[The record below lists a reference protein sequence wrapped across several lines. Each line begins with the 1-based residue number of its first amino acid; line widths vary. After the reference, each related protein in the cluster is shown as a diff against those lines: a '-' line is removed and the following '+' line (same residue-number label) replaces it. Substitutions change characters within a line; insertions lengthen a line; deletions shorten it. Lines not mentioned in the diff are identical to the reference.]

1 MLLDFNNLSSYQK
14 LEIDKISHE
23 IEKDFHNFIEVLFEN
38 NKDNIDLLFSNIISR
53 NNDENSIFYNL
64 CLFQLSLKLNQEGKL
79 NKIITSK
86 IEQTEILKQKIKNI
100 DIITQKKN
108 GVNFLSNIYKIIK
121 NIHYVLKL
129 KSCQNFKRKEKVKK
143 LKKITLL
150 EIFFIPKMFSNNIY
164 HDRYY
169 GNLLEEIDDNKKKN
183 LIFFPIFFHK
193 AIKKK
198 FIKLA
203 EKKINLILQSDYLK
217 FEDYVNSITFF
228 LRIKKLN
235 LKNLVFKGFNID
247 NLVKCTINAE
257 KLNQS
262 TLIALLNYHCFK
274 RMKEQKLNL
283 KLIIDWYEN
292 QIVDKGFNYGKNI
305 FFPKIKSKGFL
316 GLNSILEIN
325 KNFIPSRFEIKRNLA
340 PDEIC
345 LISPKYFE
353 VLKKERSDIN
363 FTLAPA
369 LRSVNLLKEKFD
381 LLPKKS
387 NIEQFKILI
396 NFTGSYFDNLEMI
409 ELINKCK
416 ILQSKKI
423 DLFIRPHQAS
433 DKKIFNKYLSKKINY
448 QYSQIF
454 FYDEMKNTDLL
465 ISRSSTACFESLIF
479 GVPVLITRRKNSFL
493 PTKIHKTFPDKLWFF
508 SNDSYE
514 LEKNISR
521 IMVDKTKYIVK
532 SVDERK
538 KLLSEYFYPTI
549 KENISFFLK

>member
-1 MLLDFNNLSSYQK
+1 
-14 LEIDKISHE
+14 
-23 IEKDFHNFIEVLFEN
+23 
-38 NKDNIDLLFSNIISR
+38 
-53 NNDENSIFYNL
+53 
-64 CLFQLSLKLNQEGKL
+64 
-79 NKIITSK
+79 
-86 IEQTEILKQKIKNI
+86 
-100 DIITQKKN
+100 
-108 GVNFLSNIYKIIK
+108 
-121 NIHYVLKL
+121 
-129 KSCQNFKRKEKVKK
+129 
-143 LKKITLL
+143 
-150 EIFFIPKMFSNNIY
+150 
-164 HDRYY
+164 
-169 GNLLEEIDDNKKKN
+169 
-183 LIFFPIFFHK
+183 
-193 AIKKK
+193 
-198 FIKLA
+198 
-203 EKKINLILQSDYLK
+203 
-217 FEDYVNSITFF
+217 
-228 LRIKKLN
+228 
-235 LKNLVFKGFNID
+235 
-247 NLVKCTINAE
+247 
-257 KLNQS
+257 
-262 TLIALLNYHCFK
+262 
-274 RMKEQKLNL
+274 
-283 KLIIDWYEN
+283 
-292 QIVDKGFNYGKNI
+292 
-305 FFPKIKSKGFL
+305 L

-479 GVPVLITRRKNSFL
+479 GVPVLITRR
-493 PTKIHKTFPDKLWFF
+493 
-508 SNDSYE
+508 
-514 LEKNISR
+514 
-521 IMVDKTKYIVK
+521 
-532 SVDERK
+532 
-538 KLLSEYFYPTI
+538 
-549 KENISFFLK
+549 